1 MALDLQKVT
10 LRKLLETQN
19 HDFFTKLIPQFFT
32 GANTG
37 VYSKIE
43 NFYKAHLK
51 LPSVEEMVMLN
62 KDESIQEYLES
73 QILGEDN
80 SVPTIENDFLVSQLQ
95 DFFVREETITFLDKF
110 VDDLEDLEKI
120 EIIDQFQD
128 HLLSM
133 NNAIP
138 TSEELYDVADLEFF
152 PTSEDFTLFPSGLS
166 AEYDAV
172 NGGFAT
178 QELVLLGGRRG
189 SGKSIISLNC
199 AIERYIQGSTVAFFT
214 IEMRYKEVQ
223 DRILSIVS
231 NVPFLDIYK
240 NKLSDNQKIQI
251 AESKCA
257 TFYKK
262 TDFINEKLSKLKN
275 DYNFDSFEEEFK
287 IHKPEKL
294 DRQFFII
301 DDAAISLNR
310 IDHYCNMF
318 NSKHSNFTMGVVD
331 YINIVKYDDQKDW
344 KSQIAIAEALKLMSR
359 KYDITM
365 FSPYQI
371 DAGGEAR
378 FSKGILD
385 SADRGFNFF
394 PPNENDDPNRIMVH
408 TTKIRNG
415 KAMNFDIGMNW
426 ECTKVVSADSQLIN
440 EKPLGIAKYGS
451 DKTESE
457 NDLRSA

>member
-1 MALDLQKVT
+1 MTLDLQKVT
-10 LRKLLETQN
+10 LRKLLETRD
-19 HDFFTKLIPQFFT
+19 HDFFTKLVPQFFT
-32 GANTG
+32 GANIIL
-37 VYSKIE
+37 YSKLE

-62 KDESIQEYLES
+62 KDEATQEYLDT
-73 QILGEDN
+73 QILSDIN
-80 SVPTIENDFLVSQLQ
+80 VVPQIENDFLVSQLQ
-95 DFFVREETITFLDKF
+95 DFYIRGETISFLDKF
-110 VDDLEDLEKI
+110 VDYLEELEKI
-120 EIIDQFQD
+120 EIIDKLQD

-138 TSEELYDVADLEFF
+138 TSDELYDVTDLEFF
-152 PTSEDFTLFPSGLS
+152 PSAEDFNLFPSGLS

-199 AIERYIQGSTVAFFT
+199 AIERFLQDNTVAFFT
-214 IEMRYKEVQ
+214 IEMRYKEVH
-223 DRILSIVS
+223 DRLLSIIS
-231 NVPFLDIYK
+231 EIPFLDIYK
-240 NKLSDNQKIQI
+240 SNLTANQKIQI
-251 AESKCA
+251 AESKCR

-262 TDFINEKLSKLKN
+262 TTFIDEKLKKLK
-275 DYNFDSFEEEFK
+275 DDHDFKYFEDSFK
-287 IHKPEKL
+287 INKPEMLKS
-294 DRQFFII
+294 RFFII
-301 DDAAISLNR
+301 DDAAITLNR

-318 NSKHSNFTMGVVD
+318 HSKYTDFNMAVVD
-331 YINIVKYDDQKDW
+331 YINIVNHEDQKDW
-344 KSQIAIAEALKLMSR
+344 KSQIVIAEALKLMSR

-378 FSKGILD
+378 FAKGILD

-394 PPNENDDPNRIMVH
+394 PPNEDDNPHRVAVH

-415 KAMNFDIGMNW
+415 RAMNFDIGMNW
-426 ECTKVVSADSQLIN
+426 ECTKVISADSNLIN
-440 EKPLGIAKYGS
+440 ERPLGIAKYGS

-457 NDLRSA
+457 NDFKRN

>member
-1 MALDLQKVT
+1 MVLDLQKVT
-10 LRKLLETQN
+10 LRKLLETQS
-19 HDFFTKLIPQFFT
+19 HDFFTKLVPQFFT
-32 GANTG
+32 GANIG
-37 VYSKIE
+37 LYSKIE

-51 LPSVEEMVMLN
+51 LPSIEEILMLN
-62 KDESIQEYLES
+62 KDETIQEYLES
-73 QILGEDN
+73 QVLNEEN
-80 SVPTIENDFLVSQLQ
+80 NVPHIENDFLVSQLQ
-95 DFFVREETITFLDKF
+95 DFFIREETISFLDKF
-110 VDDLEDLEKI
+110 VDELEDLEKI
-120 EIIDQFQD
+120 EIVDKFQD

-138 TSEELYDVADLEFF
+138 TSEELYDVADLGFF
-152 PTSEDFTLFPSGLS
+152 PRSEDFTLFPSGLS

-199 AIERYIQGSTVAFFT
+199 AIERFIQGSTVAFFT
-214 IEMRYKEVQ
+214 IEMRYKEVH
-223 DRILSIVS
+223 DRLLSIIS
-231 NVPFLDIYK
+231 EVPFLDIYK
-240 NKLSDNQKIQI
+240 NKLTDNQKIKI
-251 AESKCA
+251 AERKCE
-257 TFYKK
+257 TFYKRS
-262 TDFINEKLSKLKN
+262 DFIRDKLAKLKN
-275 DYNFDSFEEEFK
+275 DYNFNHFEESFK
-287 IHKPEKL
+287 LQKPEML
-294 DRQFFII
+294 NRRFFII

-318 NSKHSNFTMGVVD
+318 HNKYSSFTMGVVD

-378 FSKGILD
+378 YAKGILD

-394 PPNENDDPNRIMVH
+394 PPNENDDPNRIIVH

-415 KAMNFDIGMNW
+415 KAMNFDIGMDW
-426 ECTKVVSADSQLIN
+426 ECTKVVSADSRLIN
-440 EKPLGIAKYGS
+440 EKPLGVAKYGS

-457 NDLRSA
+457 NDLRNT

>member
-1 MALDLQKVT
+1 MVLDLQKVT
-10 LRKLLETQN
+10 LRKLLETQS
-19 HDFFTKLIPQFFT
+19 HDFFTKLVPQFFT
-32 GANTG
+32 GANIG
-37 VYSKIE
+37 LYSKIE

-51 LPSVEEMVMLN
+51 LPSIEEILMLN
-62 KDESIQEYLES
+62 KDETIQEYLES
-73 QILGEDN
+73 QVLNEEN
-80 SVPTIENDFLVSQLQ
+80 NVPHIENDFLVSQLQ
-95 DFFVREETITFLDKF
+95 DFFIREETISFLDKF
-110 VDDLEDLEKI
+110 VDELEDLEKI
-120 EIIDQFQD
+120 EIVDKFQD

-138 TSEELYDVADLEFF
+138 TSEELYDVADLGFF
-152 PTSEDFTLFPSGLS
+152 PRSEDFTLFPSGLS

-199 AIERYIQGSTVAFFT
+199 AIERFIQGSTVAFFT
-214 IEMRYKEVQ
+214 IEMRYKEVH
-223 DRILSIVS
+223 DRLLSIIS
-231 NVPFLDIYK
+231 EVPFLDIYK
-240 NKLSDNQKIQI
+240 NKLTDNQKIKI
-251 AESKCA
+251 AERKCE
-257 TFYKK
+257 TFYKRS
-262 TDFINEKLSKLKN
+262 DFIRDKLVKLKN
-275 DYNFDSFEEEFK
+275 DYNFNHFEESFK
-287 IHKPEKL
+287 LQKPEML
-294 DRQFFII
+294 NRRFFII

-318 NSKHSNFTMGVVD
+318 HNKYSSFTMGVVD

-378 FSKGILD
+378 YAKGILD

-394 PPNENDDPNRIMVH
+394 PPNENDDPNRIIVH

-415 KAMNFDIGMNW
+415 KAMNFDIGMDW
-426 ECTKVVSADSQLIN
+426 ECTKVVSADSRLIN
-440 EKPLGIAKYGS
+440 EKPLGVAKYGS

-457 NDLRSA
+457 NDLRNT

>member
-19 HDFFTKLIPQFFT
+19 HDFFTKLVPQFFT
-32 GANTG
+32 GANIG
-37 VYSKIE
+37 LYSKIE

-51 LPSVEEMVMLN
+51 LPSIEEILMLN
-62 KDESIQEYLES
+62 KDEAIQEYLEN
-73 QILGEDN
+73 QVLNEEN
-80 SVPTIENDFLVSQLQ
+80 NVPHIENDFLVSQLQ
-95 DFFVREETITFLDKF
+95 DFFIREETISFLDKF
-110 VDDLEDLEKI
+110 VDELEDLEKI
-120 EIIDQFQD
+120 EIVDKFQD

-138 TSEELYDVADLEFF
+138 TSEELYDVSELGFF
-152 PTSEDFTLFPSGLS
+152 PKSEDFTLFPSGLS

-199 AIERYIQGSTVAFFT
+199 AIERFIQGSTVAFFT
-214 IEMRYKEVQ
+214 IEMRYKEVH
-223 DRILSIVS
+223 DRLLSIIS
-231 NVPFLDIYK
+231 EVPFLDIYK
-240 NKLSDNQKIQI
+240 NKLTDNQKIQI
-251 AESKCA
+251 AERKCE
-257 TFYKK
+257 TFYKRS
-262 TDFINEKLSKLKN
+262 DFIRDKLVKLKN
-275 DYNFDSFEEEFK
+275 DYDFNHFEESFK
-287 IHKPEKL
+287 IQKPEML
-294 DRQFFII
+294 NRRFFII

-318 NSKHSNFTMGVVD
+318 HNKYSSFTMGVVD
-331 YINIVKYDDQKDW
+331 YINIVKYEDQKDW

-378 FSKGILD
+378 FAKGILD

-394 PPNENDDPNRIMVH
+394 PPNENDDPNRIIVH

-426 ECTKVVSADSQLIN
+426 ECTKVVSADSHLIN

-457 NDLRSA
+457 NDLRRI

>member
-19 HDFFTKLIPQFFT
+19 HDFFTKLVPQFFT
-32 GANTG
+32 GANIG
-37 VYSKIE
+37 LYSKIE

-51 LPSVEEMVMLN
+51 LPSIEEILMLN
-62 KDESIQEYLES
+62 KDEAIQEYLES
-73 QILGEDN
+73 QVLNEEN
-80 SVPTIENDFLVSQLQ
+80 NVPHIENDFLVSQLQ
-95 DFFVREETITFLDKF
+95 DFFIREETISFLDKF
-110 VDDLEDLEKI
+110 VDELEDLEKI
-120 EIIDQFQD
+120 EIVDKFQD

-138 TSEELYDVADLEFF
+138 TSEELYDVSELGFF
-152 PTSEDFTLFPSGLS
+152 PKSEDFTLFPSGLS

-199 AIERYIQGSTVAFFT
+199 AIERFIQGSTVAFFT
-214 IEMRYKEVQ
+214 IEMRYKEVH
-223 DRILSIVS
+223 DRLLSIIS
-231 NVPFLDIYK
+231 EVPFLDIYK
-240 NKLSDNQKIQI
+240 NKLTDNQKIQI
-251 AESKCA
+251 AERKCE
-257 TFYKK
+257 TFYKRS
-262 TDFINEKLSKLKN
+262 DFIRDKLVKLKN
-275 DYNFDSFEEEFK
+275 DYDFNHFEESFK
-287 IHKPEKL
+287 VQKPEML
-294 DRQFFII
+294 NRRFFII

-318 NSKHSNFTMGVVD
+318 HNKYSSFTMGVVD
-331 YINIVKYDDQKDW
+331 YINIVKYEDQKDW

-378 FSKGILD
+378 FAKGILD

-394 PPNENDDPNRIMVH
+394 PPNENDDPNRIIVH

-426 ECTKVVSADSQLIN
+426 ECTKVVSADSHLIN

-457 NDLRSA
+457 NDLRRI

>member
-19 HDFFTKLIPQFFT
+19 HDFFTKLVPQFFT
-32 GANTG
+32 GANIG
-37 VYSKIE
+37 LYSKIE

-51 LPSVEEMVMLN
+51 LPSIEEILMLN
-62 KDESIQEYLES
+62 KDEAIQEYLES
-73 QILGEDN
+73 QVLNEEN
-80 SVPTIENDFLVSQLQ
+80 NVPHIENDFLVSQLQ
-95 DFFVREETITFLDKF
+95 DFFIREETISFLDKF
-110 VDDLEDLEKI
+110 VDELEDLEKI
-120 EIIDQFQD
+120 EIVDKFQD

-138 TSEELYDVADLEFF
+138 TSEELYDVSELGFF
-152 PTSEDFTLFPSGLS
+152 PKSEDFTLFPSGLS

-199 AIERYIQGSTVAFFT
+199 AIERFIQGSTVAFFT
-214 IEMRYKEVQ
+214 IEMRYKEVH
-223 DRILSIVS
+223 DRLLSIIS
-231 NVPFLDIYK
+231 EVPFLDIYK
-240 NKLSDNQKIQI
+240 NKLTDNQKIQI
-251 AESKCA
+251 AERKCE
-257 TFYKK
+257 TFYKRS
-262 TDFINEKLSKLKN
+262 DFIRDKLVKLKN
-275 DYNFDSFEEEFK
+275 DYDFNHFEESFK
-287 IHKPEKL
+287 IQKPEML
-294 DRQFFII
+294 NRRFFII

-318 NSKHSNFTMGVVD
+318 HNKYSSFTMGVVD
-331 YINIVKYDDQKDW
+331 YINIVKYEDQKDW

-378 FSKGILD
+378 FAKGILD

-394 PPNENDDPNRIMVH
+394 PPNENDDPNRIIVH

-426 ECTKVVSADSQLIN
+426 ECTKVVSADSHLIN
-440 EKPLGIAKYGS
+440 EKPLGIARYGS

-457 NDLRSA
+457 NDLRST